1 MLAAILAVVNAI
13 LSIFGKSIDASVDKE
28 KTKVNAAKDISVA
41 QINAEPEL
49 YKSRVDLLKG
59 FAITQWLIAGAL
71 IPPIY
76 HAGGVYLDSCPF
88 FLIPYFPHLVG
99 SWGFVAL
106 PGSYPEMQTTLITSL
121 LGINAGMAVGGSFVK
136 SLLLRK

>member
-1 MLAAILAVVNAI
+1 MIPII
-13 LSIFGKSIDASVDKE
+13 LSVINSILSLFGKSLDNES
-28 KTKVNAAKDISVA
+28 TKVKAAKDVA
-41 QINAEPEL
+41 VATINSEPEL

-88 FLIPYFPHLVG
+88 IFLPFFPHEIG

-106 PGSYPEMQTTLITSL
+106 PGGYSEMQSTLITSL

-136 SLLLRK
+136 SLFLRK